1 MFKQIIFCAIFLAGC
16 LTCNFL
22 LGVQSVKED
31 QHRRV
36 ALVIG
41 NSTYENAALRNPK
54 RDAEA
59 ITKSLESVGFEVT
72 MKLDRTKFQM
82 EDDIDAITDGLTTG
96 DAVLF
101 FYAGHGLEVEN
112 NNYLVPI
119 DASVKR
125 KHHVTQRCVRAD
137 YITQAMEGSGASLR
151 VIVFDA
157 CRNNPFRSFMRSGK
171 VGLATMQ
178 APEGTIIAYS
188 TAAGTEAA
196 DGEGDN
202 SPFAKHFVDTVAAD
216 HPRGLEVTDLF
227 RSVARQMKRE
237 TGQRA
242 FLDLDASM
250 EHYLLKNATEEI
262 AAAIP
267 KSSVK
272 PESAGGPKYKK
283 TITPFKDYRKL
294 EIDLIRQHADIG
306 ISAAEAQL
314 GFMYLVGKSPLTKD
328 CMQAFAW
335 TKKAADHNNAR
346 ALNNMG
352 YMYYNGDC
360 VEKDI
365 AQSAKYYKRSA
376 AMGDH
381 NGMHSLGLAY
391 ENGWGLEKDFF
402 EARKVF
408 AKAAELGNA
417 KSQYELGH
425 IYEEGLGV
433 GINPKKALQWYQ
445 ESADNGH
452 DEAQFC
458 LGRMYVLGKGT
469 NKDLARGATWY
480 KRSAKQGFLQAQFY
494 LALMYKH
501 GQGVSKDINQAR
513 RLLQKV
519 SKSTNPEYTTEIT
532 QAKNELATLGN

>member
-1 MFKQIIFCAIFLAGC
+1 MGAQA
-16 LTCNFL
+16 TDET
-22 LGVQSVKED
+22 QP
-31 QHRRV
+31 RRV

-41 NSTYENAALRNPK
+41 NSSYQHAPLKNPK

-59 ITKSLESVGFEVT
+59 ITKSLQSVGFEVT

-82 EDDIDAITDGLTTG
+82 EDDIDAVTDGLASG

-157 CRNNPFRSFMRSGK
+157 CRNNPFRSFVRSGK

-227 RSVARQMKRE
+227 RSVARQMKKE

-250 EHYLLKNATEEI
+250 EHYLLKEATDEI
-262 AAAIP
+262 AVSPVKERVAPVPA
-267 KSSVK
+267 KVK
-272 PESAGGPKYKK
+272 PY
-283 TITPFKDYRKL
+283 KDYRKL
-294 EIDLIRQHADIG
+294 DIEKIREHADLG
-306 ISAAEAQL
+306 IAAAQAQL
-314 GFMYLVGKSPLTKD
+314 GFMYIEGVSPLAKD
-328 CMQAFAW
+328 YKLGLQW
-335 TKKAADHNNAR
+335 TKRAADQHNAR
-346 ALNNMG
+346 ALNNLG
-352 YMYYNGDC
+352 VIYTDGKGVPADATEA
-360 VEKDI
+360 V
-365 AQSAKYYKRSA
+365 KYYRRSA
-376 AMGDH
+376 ALHDR
-381 NGMHSLGLAY
+381 NGLHSLGVAY
-391 ENGWGLEKDFF
+391 EKGLGIEQDFEK
-402 EARKVF
+402 ARKLF
-408 AKAAELGNA
+408 LESAELGNHLA
-417 KSQYELGH
+417 EYELGH
-425 IYEEGLGV
+425 MYEFGEGFDANLNKAFQWYLKSAESGY
-433 GINPKKALQWYQ
+433 KKA
-445 ESADNGH
+445 
-452 DEAQFC
+452 QF
-458 LGRMYVLGKGT
+458 
-469 NKDLARGATWY
+469 
-480 KRSAKQGFLQAQFY
+480 SI
-494 LALMYKH
+494 ALMYMN
-501 GQGVSKDINQAR
+501 GSGVSKDTSRAEKWFKRAAAQGMTNAQLNLGLMYRYGLGGTLDMSKAR
-513 RLLQKV
+513 QWLQKAANGGN
-519 SKSTNPEYTTEIT
+519 TRA
-532 QAKNELATLGN
+532 QNELSKIGH

>member
-1 MFKQIIFCAIFLAGC
+1 MFKKILLCVLFVAGC
-16 LTCNFL
+16 LTSSLL
-22 LGVQSVKED
+22 LGAQSADEN
-31 QHRRV
+31 QPRRV

-41 NSTYENAALRNPK
+41 NSAYKTAPLRNPK
-54 RDAEA
+54 SDAKA

-72 MKLDRTKFQM
+72 TELDRTKQQI
-82 EDDIDAITDGLTTG
+82 EDDIDAVTDGLKTG

-101 FYAGHGLEVEN
+101 FYAGHGLELDN
-112 NNYLVPI
+112 TNYLVPV

-137 YITQAMEGSGASLR
+137 YVSQAMEGSGASLR

-157 CRNNPFRSFMRSGK
+157 CRNNPFRSFMRSGR

-227 RSVARQMKRE
+227 RSVARQMKKD

-250 EHYLLKNATEEI
+250 EHYLLKEATEEI
-262 AAAIP
+262 AGG
-267 KSSVK
+267 
-272 PESAGGPKYKK
+272 ESAGSPALPPAKP
-283 TITPFKDYRKL
+283 IQPFKDYRKL
-294 EIDLIRQHADIG
+294 SIKTIRKHADLG
-306 ISAAEAQL
+306 IAPAEAQL
-314 GFMYLVGKSPLTKD
+314 GFMYLTGKSPLKKD
-328 CMQAFAW
+328 CEQAFAW

-352 YMYYNGDC
+352 YMYYWGEC
-360 VEKDI
+360 VDKDVVE
-365 AQSAKYYKRSA
+365 SAKYYKRSA

-391 ENGWGLEKDFF
+391 EKGWGLQKDLF

-408 AKAAELGNA
+408 AQAAKLGNA

-425 IYEEGLGV
+425 IYELGIGV
-433 GINPKKALQWYQ
+433 GINTKKAFQWYQ

-452 DEAQFC
+452 DEGQFC
-458 LGRMYVLGKGT
+458 LGRLYVLGSGT
-469 NKDLARGATWY
+469 SKDLTQAATWY
-480 KRSAKQGFLQAQFY
+480 RRAADQGFTKAQFY
-494 LALMYKH
+494 LGRMYKY
-501 GQGVSKDINQAR
+501 GQGVTEDLDQARLWLTKASNSKDPNA
-513 RLLQKV
+513 KV
-519 SKSTNPEYTTEIT
+519 EIT
-532 QAKNELATLGN
+532 QAKNELATLGR